1 MIGGALYDTDRSQY
15 SLPELRAL
23 ATSCG
28 VGDRIGFTG
37 FIAASEQ
44 AMRALD
50 IVVHAS
56 TTPEPFGL
64 VIAEAMACGR
74 AVVTSAAGGSA
85 ELVRD
90 GHDVLTHVPGDAH
103 TLARAI
109 DALAADRSRRAL
121 LGTAAR
127 RTAVERFDARRLGDE
142 FATVYEAAR
151 QGALAH
157 R

>member
-1 MIGGALYDTDRSQY
+1 
-15 SLPELRAL
+15 
-23 ATSCG
+23 
-28 VGDRIGFTG
+28 
-37 FIAASEQ
+37 
-44 AMRALD
+44 
-50 IVVHAS
+50 VHAS

-90 GHDVLTHVPGDAH
+90 GHDAMTHLPGDADS
-103 TLARAI
+103 LARAI
-109 DALAADRSRRAL
+109 NALTVDGSLRTL
-121 LGTAAR
+121 LGAAAR

-142 FATVYEAAR
+142 FAAVYDAAR